1 MVAMVEVMA
10 KIVMV
15 NKVKVVGIKVK
26 VAGVRIM
33 EILVM
38 VTMAAVVVVQFETP
52 ITAIE
57 VKDHMEV
64 NISKIHHL

>member
-1 MVAMVEVMA
+1 
-10 KIVMV
+10 MV
-15 NKVKVVGIKVK
+15 NKIKGVGIKAK

-33 EILVM
+33 EIPVM
-38 VTMAAVVVVQFETP
+38 ETIMVVVVADRFETP

-64 NISKIHHL
+64 NIS